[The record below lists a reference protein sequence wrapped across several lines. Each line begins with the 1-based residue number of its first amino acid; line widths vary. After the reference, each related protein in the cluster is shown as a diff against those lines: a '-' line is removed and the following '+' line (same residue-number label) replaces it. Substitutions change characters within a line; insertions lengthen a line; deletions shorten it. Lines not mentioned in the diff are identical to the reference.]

1 MAPFAR
7 LESSDLFLNSIGILL
22 ADLIASIMAR
32 DSLLEPFKSEITLG
46 RGAPVVCEISNTIV
60 VLKHYLSYYFIK
72 YDSLTF

>member
-46 RGAPVVCEISNTIV
+46 RGRLWFVKYQIQ
-60 VLKHYLSYYFIK
+60 LLS
-72 YDSLTF
+72 